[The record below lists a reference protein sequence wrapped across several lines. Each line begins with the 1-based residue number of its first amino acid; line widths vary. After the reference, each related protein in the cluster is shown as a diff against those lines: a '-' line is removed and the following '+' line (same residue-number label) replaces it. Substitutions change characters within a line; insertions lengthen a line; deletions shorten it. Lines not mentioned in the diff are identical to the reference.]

1 MTLRELFETFLVCGP
16 IGLSRNFVFEYYG
29 PELEFYDEGDV
40 CEFDIV
46 NDAGLLDA
54 EVMGLNTTLVNGR
67 PMLEIG
73 LMWDS
78 HKHWPTKKA

>member
-1 MTLRELFETFLVCGP
+1 MTLCELLETFHVCGS
-16 IGLSRNFVFEYYG
+16 IGLSRNFVFGYYG

-46 NDAGLLDA
+46 HDSGLLDA
-54 EVMGLNTTLVNGR
+54 TVMGLNTTLVNGR

-78 HKHWPTKKA
+78 RKRWPTK